1 MQNKNNAPIF
11 VLRIVAIIVGVA
23 LYKQFDFKTMQFEK
37 PALAAVYAITFLFSI
52 YVIIKDFRKKRSEK

>member
-1 MQNKNNAPIF
+1 MQNKNNAPVF
-11 VLRIVAIIVGVA
+11 VLRIVAIIVGIA

-37 PALAAVYAITFLFSI
+37 PVLAAVYAITFLFSV